1 MSIRVDEHHTT
12 TTLLAQDRELVD
24 LLTAVLVDLNLHT
37 DLIMRVHRE
46 VRAILRAAYADL

>member
-1 MSIRVDEHHTT
+1 VDEHHTT

-37 DLIMRVHRE
+37 DLTMRVHRE
-46 VRAILRAAYADL
+46 VRAILRAAHADL